1 MPKTP
6 RSSIVVFSPEY
17 PPHILGGLGRHV
29 DDISRSLAK
38 SVAID
43 LFVPERAGYQKPP
56 RGIRLHQVRVD
67 EAPDS
72 PHYWLRFCHAAAE
85 AAVACAPSPAWI
97 HCHDWMTAPA
107 GLRAGRRLERPVV
120 CNVHLPQHSG
130 PALLMENLGLVG
142 ADLVL
147 VNSQAVRRELR
158 ARRLPMH
165 RLKVLPNGV
174 NPALFRPAQDWP
186 SDGGYILFVGRF
198 VPHKGVDILLRA
210 FGVLLRRYPESRL
223 VIAGEGL
230 FDLYFRRVAR
240 FLGFPDR
247 VTFLDWQCGAKLVE
261 LYQKAQVV
269 VVPSHYEPFGIVA
282 LEAMACGRPVVASRV
297 GGLQEFVDHGV
308 QGYLVKSGDYLDLAR
323 RLAALAESPQLR
335 RRMGRAAR
343 AQALRYS
350 WDRIATDTIG
360 ICEGTGVTRRKPR
373 FVRTTIRLRQRL
385 SRMLDGNLRTII
397 DDLFEGRRQV

>member
-1 MPKTP
+1 
-6 RSSIVVFSPEY
+6 VAFSPEY

-29 DDISRSLAK
+29 EEVSRSLAK

-43 LFVPERAGYQKPP
+43 LFVPERTGYQKPP
-56 RGIRLHQVRVD
+56 RGIRLHPVRVE
-67 EAPDS
+67 EASDS

-85 AAVACAPSPAWI
+85 AAVNGAPSPAWV

-107 GLRAGRRLERPVV
+107 GLRAGRRLKRPVV

-165 RLKVLPNGV
+165 RLEVLPNGV
-174 NPALFRPAQDWP
+174 NPALFRPARDWP
-186 SDGGYILFVGRF
+186 SDGGYVLFVGRF
-198 VPHKGVDILLRA
+198 VPHKGVDFLLRA

-230 FDLYFRRVAR
+230 FDLYFRRVVR

-247 VTFLDWQCGAKLVE
+247 VTFLDWQRGANLVE

-269 VVPSHYEPFGIVA
+269 VVPSHYEPFGLVA

-297 GGLQEFVDHGV
+297 GGLQEFVQHGV
-308 QGYLVKSGDYLDLAR
+308 QGYLVKSSDYLDLAR
-323 RLAALAESPQLR
+323 RLAMLMESPQLR

-343 AQALRYS
+343 AQALRFS
-350 WDRIATDTIG
+350 WDRIAVDTLG
-360 ICEGTGVTRRKPR
+360 VCERTGLAPR
-373 FVRTTIRLRQRL
+373 NLKSDRTTFRLRQRL
-385 SRMLDGNLRTII
+385 SRMLDGNMRTII
-397 DDLFEGRRQV
+397 ADLFGKRRQL